1 MNPIVDAIGH
11 IISCKDASR
20 FLSQAQDRRLSSF
33 ARWKL
38 RMHLKVCAKCR
49 RFEAQ
54 LLFLR
59 NALKSWKI

>member
-1 MNPIVDAIGH
+1 MNPIINAIGH

-20 FLSQAQDRRLSSF
+20 FLSQAQDHRLSSF
-33 ARWKL
+33 ATWKL

-54 LLFLR
+54 LQFLR
-59 NALKSWKI
+59 NAFNVWKL

>member
-1 MNPIVDAIGH
+1 MNSIVKAIGH

-20 FLSQAQDRRLSSF
+20 LLSQAQDHRLSSF
-33 ARWKL
+33 ASWKL

-49 RFEAQ
+49 RFESQ

-59 NALKSWKI
+59 KALEGWKL